1 MSETSENSVAADAAP
16 PQMSQETPPTRKRG
30 RPPLSA
36 AEKAARAAA
45 KPRKVREAAPRPR
58 TAPVDVPRIASAPI
72 TDEKLKGLLLA
83 THQIAAIALRMPEL
97 ALDDAEA
104 ATMGEAIQRVL
115 TEYNIAL
122 SGKTAALIGLAGAC
136 AIVYIPRAVLI
147 KERRTRERG
156 DGARVVSIKQPDSAA

>member
-1 MSETSENSVAADAAP
+1 MSDALEHPNPESPTTAPPAADAP
-16 PQMSQETPPTRKRG
+16 RKRG

-58 TAPVDVPRIASAPI
+58 AERVPMPPRASSAPI

-104 ATMGEAIQRVL
+104 ATMSEAIQHVL

-122 SGKTAALIGLAGAC
+122 SGKTAALIGLAGTC

-147 KERRTRERG
+147 KERRLRERG

>member
-1 MSETSENSVAADAAP
+1 VSDPIETPNTAPDTVATNAP
-16 PQMSQETPPTRKRG
+16 PAPRKRG

-36 AEKAARAAA
+36 AEKAARAAS
-45 KPRKVREAAPRPR
+45 KPRKVREAAPRPQSAR
-58 TAPVDVPRIASAPI
+58 QSAPRAVSSAPI

-104 ATMGEAIQRVL
+104 ATMSEAIQHVL

-122 SGKTAALIGLAGAC
+122 SGKAAALIGLAGAC

-147 KERRTRERG
+147 KERRLRERG